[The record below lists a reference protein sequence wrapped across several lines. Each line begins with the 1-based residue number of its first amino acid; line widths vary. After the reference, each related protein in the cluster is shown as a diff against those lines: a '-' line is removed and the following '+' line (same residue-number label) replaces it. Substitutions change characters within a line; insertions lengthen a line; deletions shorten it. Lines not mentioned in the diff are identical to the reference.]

1 MSAVDNSIN
10 RFLICLVITGFL
22 HLLILWGVS
31 FPTTTVSDN
40 SFELKINWA
49 PHEIKEKRKQLA
61 ENPIETKSE
70 QKNKADIIRD
80 DQNTSSSTRLGKDD
94 SLSFEGKDLAKRI
107 AKTFQ
112 QSSREKKDR
121 RVNEKLALVVL
132 SYLNSW
138 DRKCERLGRASFGL
152 NQPAGF
158 LTIELT
164 LLSDGRLKSAQIV
177 KSSRVTELDKH
188 ALKTAERA
196 APHLPFPPEMRKN
209 YSKLTFQRTW
219 QYGRYGTTITST

>member
-1 MSAVDNSIN
+1 MDNSIN
-10 RFLICLVITGFL
+10 RILICLIIAGFL

-31 FPTTTVSDN
+31 FPTTTVGDN
-40 SFELKINWA
+40 SFELKIKWA
-49 PHEIKEKRKQLA
+49 PHKIKEKRKQLA
-61 ENPIETKSE
+61 DSPIETKSA

-80 DQNTSSSTRLGKDD
+80 DQNTSSSTRLRKDD

-112 QSSREKKDR
+112 QSSHEKKDR
-121 RVNEKLALVVL
+121 KVNEKLAPVVL

-138 DRKCERLGRASFGL
+138 DRKCERLGRSSFHL

-219 QYGRYGTTITST
+219 QYGRYGTKITST